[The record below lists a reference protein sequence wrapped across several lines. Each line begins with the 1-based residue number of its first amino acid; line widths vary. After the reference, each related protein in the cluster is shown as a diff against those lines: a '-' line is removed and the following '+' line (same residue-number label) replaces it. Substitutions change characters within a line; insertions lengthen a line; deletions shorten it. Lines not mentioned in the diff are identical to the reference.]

1 MVKKLMMR
9 RIFIW
14 SVILFSIYCSAAV
27 KENQTDTIN
36 TSAGDLKI
44 TFIGHASLMFE
55 FNKKII
61 YVDPV
66 SLFGDFSKL
75 SIADLILVT
84 HDHPDHLDLK
94 TIELIKKKET
104 QLICNEAS
112 QVNLVGSEVLKNGGK
127 TSFKGIDVFAVPA
140 YNLIHK
146 RENGE
151 AFHSKGIG
159 NGYVLTFANV
169 KVYIAGDTE
178 NIPEMKNLKGIDIAF
193 LPMNLPYT
201 MTPTMAVDAVKMFN
215 PKILYPYHTG
225 NTDVNELV
233 KLLNDK
239 KDCEV
244 RIRKMK

>member
-1 MVKKLMMR
+1 MR
-9 RIFIW
+9 GLFILI
-14 SVILFSIYCSAAV
+14 VFLFSAYSTMAQ
-27 KENQTDTIN
+27 NNFQTDILK
-36 TSAGDLKI
+36 TSSDDLKI
-44 TFIGHASLMFE
+44 TFIGHASLIFE
-55 FNKKII
+55 FNKMII

-66 SLFGDFSKL
+66 GTFGDFSKL
-75 SIADLILVT
+75 PKADLVLVT
-84 HDHPDHLDLK
+84 HQHPDHLDLK
-94 TIELIKKKET
+94 AIELVKKKET

-112 QVNLVGSEVLKNGGK
+112 PSTLVGGGVLKNGDK
-127 TSFKGIDVFAVPA
+127 TSSHGINISAVPA
-140 YNLIHK
+140 YNIVHK

-151 AFHSKGIG
+151 AFHPNGIG

-169 KVYIAGDTE
+169 KVYVAGDTE
-178 NIPEMKNLKGIDIAF
+178 NIPEMKNLKNIDIAF

-201 MTPTMAVDAVKMFN
+201 MTPAMVADAVKMFN

-233 KLLNDK
+233 KLLKDK

>member
-1 MVKKLMMR
+1 MFKPKSAVI
-9 RIFIW
+9 IFLVLW
-14 SVILFSIYCSAAV
+14 NILAAQ
-27 KENQTDTIN
+27 NNFQTDVIK

-44 TFIGHASLMFE
+44 TFIGHASLIFE
-55 FNKKII
+55 FNNQTI

-66 SLFGDFSKL
+66 SKYADYSKL
-75 SIADLILVT
+75 PKADLILIT
-84 HDHPDHLDLK
+84 HEHGDHLDSK
-94 TIELIKKKET
+94 AIELIKKDGTK
-104 QLICNEAS
+104 LFCNESSLPTAAG
-112 QVNLVGSEVLKNGGK
+112 GSVLKNGDMA
-127 TSFKGIDVFAVPA
+127 SFKGIKISAVPA
-140 YNLIHK
+140 YNIVNK

-151 AFHSKGIG
+151 AFHPKGIG
-159 NGYVLTFANV
+159 NGYVITLGDI

-201 MTPTMAVDAVKMFN
+201 MTPAMVADAVKMFN

-233 KLLNDK
+233 KLLKDK

>member
-1 MVKKLMMR
+1 MKIIVM
-9 RIFIW
+9 IIVF
-14 SVILFSIYCSAAV
+14 LFSAYGLAE
-27 KENQTDTIN
+27 ENTYQTDAIK

-55 FNKKII
+55 FNKMIV

-66 SLFGDFSKL
+66 GSYADYSKL
-75 SIADLILVT
+75 PKADLVLVT
-84 HDHPDHLDLK
+84 HQHPDHLDLK
-94 TIELIKKKET
+94 AIELVKKKET

-112 QVNLVGSEVLKNGGK
+112 PSTLVGGGVLKNGDK
-127 TSFKGIDVFAVPA
+127 TSSHGINISAVPA
-140 YNLIHK
+140 YNIVHK

-151 AFHSKGIG
+151 AFHPNGIG

-169 KVYIAGDTE
+169 KVYVAGDTE

-201 MTPTMAVDAVKMFN
+201 MTPAMVADAVKMFN

-225 NTDVNELV
+225 NTDVNELI
-233 KLLNDK
+233 KFLKDK